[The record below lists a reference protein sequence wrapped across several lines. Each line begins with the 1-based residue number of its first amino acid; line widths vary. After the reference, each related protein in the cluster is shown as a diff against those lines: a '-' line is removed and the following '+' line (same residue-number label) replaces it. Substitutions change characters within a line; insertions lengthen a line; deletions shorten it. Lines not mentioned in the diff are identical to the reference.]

1 MWPTYIWPHT
11 HKCLTYNAKMHFK
24 LLLNFTVGTFF
35 ATATLENFYLNNQAR
50 FFIENIVTV
59 FLYIFLYIKLKI
71 KVPLPRDFPWK
82 QWYFK
87 TSKKLLSWLIL
98 TYLFLCLLL
107 EHTELDSFAPGSKVT
122 HIIKEMPDKIAN
134 LSYTSVTQRER
145 LHFSFFSSVWG
156 QKEASR
162 HLKVSQSSFPLC
174 SMSLFLFVKRKIF

>member
-1 MWPTYIWPHT
+1 MWPIYIWPHT

-98 TYLFLCLLL
+98 IYLFLCLLL

-145 LHFSFFSSVWG
+145 DCIFHFSLLYGDRKKPHDTSKFHKAAFPCVPCPCFF
-156 QKEASR
+156 
-162 HLKVSQSSFPLC
+162 L
-174 SMSLFLFVKRKIF
+174 